1 MIEKQP
7 RAPNEPRAAHNHAR
21 ITGALALIF
30 SHVAWMHVFD
40 GERGKKCR
48 ERVYGG
54 DTRHVWARSKNVFE
68 HIFHSCTA
76 DR

>member
-7 RAPNEPRAAHNHAR
+7 RAPKEARAAPNHAR

-40 GERGKKCR
+40 GERDNKCR

-54 DTRHVWARSKNVFE
+54 DTRNVLARF
-68 HIFHSCTA
+68 IL
-76 DR
+76 